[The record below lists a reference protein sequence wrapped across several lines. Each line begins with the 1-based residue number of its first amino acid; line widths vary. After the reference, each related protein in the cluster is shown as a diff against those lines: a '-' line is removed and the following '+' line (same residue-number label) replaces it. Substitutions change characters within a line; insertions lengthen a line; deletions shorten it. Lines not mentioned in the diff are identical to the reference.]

1 MSQRG
6 SRHLCRHRM
15 LLCLCYILI
24 ARIGI
29 GQVSVRQQLT
39 HYHDDLAN

>member
-1 MSQRG
+1 MSRTG
-6 SRHLCRHRM
+6 SMHLCRHRM
-15 LLCLCYILI
+15 LLCHCYILI

-39 HYHDDLAN
+39 NSLSR

>member
-1 MSQRG
+1 MSRTG

-15 LLCLCYILI
+15 LLCHCYTRI

-39 HYHDDLAN
+39 HYHDDLGN